1 MECAGGLDDR
11 RRGGIFTL
19 FERPVCLAE
28 RVNASVSASPWWSN
42 LTLGPLA
49 RPPILLLFSVL
60 ALACS
65 GSTPTSPGGS
75 STCGPWPDQASS
87 PYVLP
92 FGVGESY
99 LLAQGNCTPGTH
111 SSGSRDA
118 YAYDFSMPIGTP
130 VVAAR
135 AGVVGELE
143 ERYEDRNGVV
153 SQANYVLLRHTD
165 GNASVYFHLT
175 QNGVLVNLGQSVRQG
190 DVIGLSGQTGR
201 QGISPHLHFGV
212 LGASGLTI
220 PVTFNNTDSHP
231 NGLQQGYLYTAN

>member
-1 MECAGGLDDR
+1 MTFRSPERAG
-11 RRGGIFTL
+11 
-19 FERPVCLAE
+19 
-28 RVNASVSASPWWSN
+28 SA
-42 LTLGPLA
+42 LV
-49 RPPILLLFSVL
+49 LLFAAL

-75 STCGPWPDQASS
+75 SICGPWPDQASS

-92 FGVGESY
+92 YGAGESY
-99 LLAQGNCTPGTH
+99 LVVQGNCTPGTH
-111 SSGSRDA
+111 SPGSRDA

-130 VVAAR
+130 VIAAR

-143 ERYEDRNGVV
+143 ERYEDRNGVA

-165 GNASVYFHLT
+165 GTAAVYFHLT
-175 QNGVLVNLGQSVRQG
+175 QNGVLVGLGQSVRQG
-190 DVIGLSGQTGR
+190 AAIGLSGQTGR

-212 LGASGLTI
+212 LGASGLTV

-231 NGLQQGYLYTAN
+231 NGLQRGLFYTAN